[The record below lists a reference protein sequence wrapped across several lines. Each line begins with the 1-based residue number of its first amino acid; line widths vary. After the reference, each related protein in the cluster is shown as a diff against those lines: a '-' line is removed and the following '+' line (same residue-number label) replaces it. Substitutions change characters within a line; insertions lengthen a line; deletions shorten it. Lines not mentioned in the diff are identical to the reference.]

1 MAKFSITK
9 LAIILSF
16 LSGFLS
22 LALEVIWIRL
32 FGFFS
37 GGLPQVFAF
46 TLALFL
52 IGIAIGSLVGKD
64 ICKTVTD
71 SQLLIDKIGYY
82 LLLATA
88 MDLFVILSLM
98 FVPQM
103 AIFTFVVG
111 LLFCAI
117 FRGVAFPIVHHLGTE
132 QIKTGKAISNVY
144 FANVLGSTIAP
155 IFVGFVLL
163 EYLTTQQSYLFIII
177 MTLLVAIVCLKASKQ
192 KAISSA
198 LCVLSFTL
206 LFFSEKVIHNLSL
219 IGKSEDWK
227 VERVIENKHG
237 IIQEFVDA
245 QQRHIVFGGNIYDG
259 MMNISLLNN
268 TNQLQRAYL
277 PLFTNTDA
285 KRVLV
290 VGLSTG
296 SWAKVLTLLPNLEEM
311 IIVELNPGYVDFA
324 KTSPDMQD
332 LLNDPRVKI
341 ISDDGRRYISRHP
354 NEQYDLIVMNTT
366 YYYRNQAVS
375 ILSQQFLNMVQKQL
389 KPNGA
394 LMYNTTGF
402 DHSYSTAKAVF
413 PYVYQY
419 DSMVVAGH
427 QPIVVPNTDVLKEKF
442 LSLKWRNGQSLV
454 NDTRE
459 LDMMVQEMQRI
470 HLIPYDKINFSYVN
484 NQPEV
489 ITDENMINEYKYGYI
504 YAVLDLVK
512 QKQ

>member
-1 MAKFSITK
+1 MAKFSMTK
-9 LAIILSF
+9 LAITLSF

-52 IGIAIGSLVGKD
+52 IGISIGSLVGKD
-64 ICKTVTD
+64 ICKTITD
-71 SQLLIDKIGYY
+71 GQKLIDKIGYY

-88 MDLFVILSLM
+88 MDLFVIVSLM

-103 AIFTFVVG
+103 AIFTFIVG
-111 LLFCAI
+111 LLFCAV
-117 FRGVAFPIVHHLGTE
+117 FRGVVFPIVHHLGTE

-163 EYLTTQQSYLFIII
+163 EFLNTQQSYLLIVL
-177 MTLLVAIVCLKASKQ
+177 MTLLVALICLKTPKLKAVTGALFVASM
-192 KAISSA
+192 A
-198 LCVLSFTL
+198 L
-206 LFFSEKVIHNLSL
+206 LFFSEKIIHNLSL
-219 IGKSEDWK
+219 IGKPSDWK

-237 IIQEFVDA
+237 IIQEFADNSGE
-245 QQRHIVFGGNIYDG
+245 HIVYGGNIYDG
-259 MMNISLLNN
+259 KMNISLLTN
-268 TNQLQRAYL
+268 TNQIQRAYL

-311 IIVELNPGYVDFA
+311 VIVELNPGYVDFA

-341 ISDDGRRYISRHP
+341 IADDGRRYISRHP
-354 NEQYDLIVMNTT
+354 NEQYDLILMNTT
-366 YYYRNQAVS
+366 FYYRNQSVS
-375 ILSQQFLNMVQKQL
+375 ILSQQFLDMVQKQL
-389 KPNGA
+389 KPDGA
-394 LMYNTTGF
+394 FMYNTTGF
-402 DHSYSTAKAVF
+402 YHSYSTAKSVF

-427 QPIVVPNTDVLKEKF
+427 EPITLPTDEELKSKF
-442 LSLKWRNGQSLV
+442 ADFKWRNGNPLV
-454 NDTRE
+454 RNEQE
-459 LDMMVQEMQRI
+459 LEKMIGEMKAVG
-470 HLIPYDKINFSYVN
+470 LVSYDKINFKRMGVDK
-484 NQPEV
+484 PEI
-489 ITDENMINEYKYGYI
+489 ITDENMINEYRYGYL
-504 YAVLDLVK
+504 YVLWDLMK
-512 QKQ
+512 